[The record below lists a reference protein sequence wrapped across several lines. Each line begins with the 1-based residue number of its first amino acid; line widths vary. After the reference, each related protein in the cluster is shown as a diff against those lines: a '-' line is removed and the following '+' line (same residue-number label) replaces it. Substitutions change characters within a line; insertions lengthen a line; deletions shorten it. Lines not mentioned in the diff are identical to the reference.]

1 MTDLEN
7 TTVNTEANDPAVESV
22 EAVSGLETQ
31 DDLALV
37 RKMQEGRDQI
47 VNEIKK
53 VIIGQE
59 EVIDELLIAL
69 FAGGHCLVTG
79 VPGLAKTLLIKTV
92 ADILQVDFSRIQ
104 FTPDLMPADVVGA
117 EIVEEID
124 GQRKLVFVKGPIF
137 TNILLADE
145 INRTPPK
152 TQSSLL
158 EAMEERQVTAAG
170 VTHKMSQ
177 PFFVLA
183 TQNPI
188 ELEGTYPL
196 PEAQLD
202 RFMFKI
208 ELGYL
213 SHDDEVT
220 VVSNTTQI
228 VDNTVSH
235 PLSGADILEFQRIA
249 RQVPAAQ
256 AVIRYAVSL
265 VHATRPQ
272 SPLAPE
278 FVKDWVSWGAG
289 IRASQNLVL
298 AGKVR
303 ALLRGRYN
311 VSYGDIRALAPS
323 VLRHRVL
330 LNFHAEAERITTD
343 EVVRRLLETVP
354 EPASNI

>member
-1 MTDLEN
+1 MMEE
-7 TTVNTEANDPAVESV
+7 TEEVLAIDD
-22 EAVSGLETQ
+22 Q

-37 RKMQEGRDQI
+37 RRMQEGRDQI
-47 VNEIKK
+47 VDEIKK

-59 EVIDELLIAL
+59 DIIDELLIAL
-69 FAGGHCLVTG
+69 FAGGHCLITG

-104 FTPDLMPADVVGA
+104 FTPDLMPSDVVGS
-117 EIVEEID
+117 EIVEEKD
-124 GQRKLVFVKGPIF
+124 GQRSLKFVKGPIF

-170 VTHKMSQ
+170 VTHPMSK

-213 SHDDEVT
+213 SEEDEVA
-220 VVSNTTQI
+220 VVANTTQTN
-228 VDNTVSH
+228 DTQLSH
-235 PLSGADILEFQRIA
+235 PLSGEDILEFQRIA
-249 RQVPAAQ
+249 RQVPAAE
-256 AVIRYAVSL
+256 AVIQYAVRL
-265 VHATRPQ
+265 VHASRPQ
-272 SPLAPE
+272 SPTAPD
-278 FVKDWVSWGAG
+278 FIKDWVSWGAG
-289 IRASQNLVL
+289 IRASQNLIL
-298 AGKVR
+298 GGKVR
-303 ALLRGRYN
+303 ALLEGRYN
-311 VSYGDIRALAPS
+311 VSYGDVRALAAS
-323 VLRHRVL
+323 VLRHRIL

-343 EVVRRLLETVP
+343 EVIKRLLEAVP
-354 EPASNI
+354 EPTSEL

>member
-1 MTDLEN
+1 MAEQEEVLDIE
-7 TTVNTEANDPAVESV
+7 
-22 EAVSGLETQ
+22 GQ
-31 DDLALV
+31 DDIALV
-37 RKMQEGRDQI
+37 KRMQDGRDQI
-47 VNEIKK
+47 VGEIKK

-59 EVIDELLIAL
+59 DIIDELLIAL
-69 FAGGHCLVTG
+69 FGGGHVLVTG

-104 FTPDLMPADVVGA
+104 FTPDLMPADVVGS
-117 EIVEEID
+117 EVVEESAE
-124 GQRKLVFVKGPIF
+124 GGRQLKFVKGPIF

-170 VTHKMSQ
+170 VTYPMSK

-213 SHDDEVT
+213 SEDDEVK
-220 VVSNTTQI
+220 VVSQTTQTH
-228 VDNTVSH
+228 DSGLAH
-235 PLSGADILEFQRIA
+235 PLSGEDILEFQRIA
-249 RQVPAAQ
+249 RQVPAAEV
-256 AVIRYAVSL
+256 VIKYAVRL
-265 VHATRPQ
+265 VHASRPQ
-272 SPLAPE
+272 SETAPD
-278 FVKDWVSWGAG
+278 FIKDWVSWGAG
-289 IRASQNLVL
+289 IRASQNLIL

-303 ALLRGRYN
+303 ALLLGRYN
-311 VSYGDIRALAPS
+311 VSYGDVRALAPS

-330 LNFHAEAERITTD
+330 LNFHAEAERVTTD
-343 EVVRRLLETVP
+343 DVIKRLLEAVP
-354 EPASNI
+354 EPSSEI

>member
-1 MTDLEN
+1 MAETEEVLDIEN
-7 TTVNTEANDPAVESV
+7 
-22 EAVSGLETQ
+22 Q
-31 DDLALV
+31 DDIALV
-37 RKMQEGRDQI
+37 RRMQEGRDQI
-47 VNEIKK
+47 VAEIKK
-53 VIIGQE
+53 VIVGQE
-59 EVIDELLIAL
+59 SIIDELLIAL
-69 FAGGHCLVTG
+69 FGGGHVLVTG

-117 EIVEEID
+117 EVVEESD
-124 GQRKLVFVKGPIF
+124 GGRQLKFVKGPIF

-152 TQSSLL
+152 TQSALL

-170 VTHKMSQ
+170 VTHPMAE

-213 SHDDEVT
+213 SEADEVQ
-220 VVSNTTQI
+220 VVSQTTQTH
-228 VDNTVSH
+228 DNPLAH
-235 PLSGADILEFQRIA
+235 PLGGEDILEFQRIA
-249 RQVPAAQ
+249 RQVPAAE
-256 AVIRYAVSL
+256 AVIQYAVRL
-265 VHATRPQ
+265 VHASRPQ
-272 SPLAPE
+272 SENAPD

-289 IRASQNLVL
+289 IRASQNLIL

-303 ALLRGRYN
+303 ALLLGRYN
-311 VSYGDIRALAPS
+311 VSYGDVRALAHS
-323 VLRHRVL
+323 VFRHRIL

-343 EVVRRLLETVP
+343 DVISKLLGAVP
-354 EPASNI
+354 EPAAEI

>member
-1 MTDLEN
+1 MADTAETDEVLEI
-7 TTVNTEANDPAVESV
+7 ED
-22 EAVSGLETQ
+22 Q

-37 RKMQEGRDQI
+37 KRMQEGRDKI
-47 VNEIKK
+47 VAEIKK
-53 VIIGQE
+53 IIIGQE
-59 EVIDELLIAL
+59 EIIDELLIAL
-69 FAGGHCLVTG
+69 FGGGHVLVTG

-117 EIVEEID
+117 EVVEEK
-124 GQRKLVFVKGPIF
+124 GGSRELKFVKGPIF
-137 TNILLADE
+137 TSILLADE

-170 VTHKMSQ
+170 VTHPMAQ

-208 ELGYL
+208 EMDYL
-213 SHDDEVT
+213 SEADEVKD
-220 VVSNTTQI
+220 VSQTTQ
-228 VDNTVSH
+228 THETGLAH
-235 PLSGADILEFQRIA
+235 PLGGEDILDFQRIA
-249 RQVPAAQ
+249 RQVPAAE
-256 AVIRYAVSL
+256 AVIQYAVRL
-265 VHATRPQ
+265 VHASRPQ
-272 SPLAPE
+272 TESSPD
-278 FVKDWVSWGAG
+278 FIKDWVSWGAG
-289 IRASQNLVL
+289 IRASQNLIL

-303 ALLRGRYN
+303 ALLLGRYN
-311 VSYGDIRALAPS
+311 VSYGDVRALAPS
-323 VLRHRVL
+323 VMRHRLL
-330 LNFHAEAERITTD
+330 LNFHAEAERVSTNDVI
-343 EVVRRLLETVP
+343 ERLLEAVP
-354 EPASNI
+354 EPASDI